1 MTKRFISWN
10 VNGLRA
16 VAKKGFMEWFTK
28 ESPDILALQET
39 KASPEQL
46 EGGLKNPIGY
56 HSYFSTAERKGYSG
70 VAVYSKEE
78 PLSVSESI
86 GNSTMDGEGRT
97 LVLEFK
103 NFYFINIYFPNGG
116 QGEHRIEYKLRFYNE
131 FLKLT
136 QKLMK
141 QKTVIV
147 CGDVN
152 TAHKETDL
160 ARPKE
165 NEGNTGFLPKER
177 AWLDKFFENGLT
189 DTFRL
194 FTKDGG
200 HYTWWDYKTKARER
214 NVGWRIDYFMIDTLS
229 KNKVKNSYML
239 PEVQGSDHCPIALEI
254 NL

>member
-1 MTKRFISWN
+1 MIKRFISWN

-16 VAKKGFMEWFTK
+16 VEKKGFKEWFAK

-46 EGGLKNPIGY
+46 SADLKNPPGY
-56 HSYFSTAERKGYSG
+56 HACFSTAERKGYSG
-70 VAVYSKEE
+70 VAVYSKEAA
-78 PLSVSESI
+78 LSVSESI
-86 GNSTMDGEGRT
+86 GDASLDGEGRT
-97 LVLEFK
+97 LVVEFEK
-103 NFYFINIYFPNGG
+103 YYFINIYYPNGG
-116 QGEHRIEYKLRFYNE
+116 QGEHRIDYKLRFYDA
-131 FLKLT
+131 FLKLA

-141 QKTVIV
+141 KKTVII

-152 TAHKETDL
+152 TAHKEIDL

-165 NEGNTGFLPKER
+165 NEGNTGFLPRER
-177 AWLDKFFENGLT
+177 AWLDKFEQGGLV

-214 NVGWRIDYFMIDTLS
+214 NVGWRIDYFFID
-229 KNKVKNSYML
+229 KNSAAKVKKSAML
-239 PEVQGSDHCPIALEI
+239 SDVQGSDHCPIELEI
-254 NL
+254 NV